1 MNCTRPLG
9 GSLRSFANLIYTYL
23 PELLW
28 WLGGP
33 AAWALQAYRLMLFVV
48 LLLPGFLPHAF
59 RYFFTSPHVWA
70 SSYGDSVR
78 HRLDVYLPLGPN
90 GEPLAAKEGAA
101 VPIVVFVTGGAW
113 IIGYRMWG
121 FLLGF
126 ALQKHG
132 VICICVDY
140 RNFPQARI
148 PQMIDDVSDA
158 LDWVYE
164 HASSLGG
171 SPDDISLVGQSAGA
185 HLSAMVV
192 LRLMRQRKD
201 ASSRPPLRRFVGI
214 SGPYDMPK
222 IKPSLSKRGLHPGLI
237 DALACGRLEE
247 VSPSLLLPA
256 SATRRPTP
264 SSIVGDVEHGEKAP
278 TAVAFAPTAE
288 AFATTAATD
297 FAPTAATA
305 FAPTAATASAPS
317 AASADDVDGSRSRRR
332 RASSDGASSPA
343 GADGARPRHRRAS
356 SDASMALLRTLGA
369 AADAS
374 SWKADWPPIVLLH
387 GTADQTVPWEQSHD
401 FAMRLRACG
410 AYSVTER
417 YYENKSHT
425 DPIVEDPLCGGD
437 VLLAD
442 LLDMVLG
449 PADRTAELKVG
460 LWPSMLPAP
469 RWLFPLAKRI
479 NPF

>member
-78 HRLDVYLPLGPN
+78 HRLDVYVPLGPN

-132 VICICVDY
+132 VMCICVDY

-164 HASSLGG
+164 HASTLGG
-171 SPDDISLVGQSAGA
+171 SPDDITLVGQSAGA
-185 HLSAMVV
+185 HLSAMVL
-192 LRLMRQRKD
+192 LRIMRQRKD
-201 ASSRPPLRRFVGI
+201 ASSRPPLRRFVGRELYEELI
-214 SGPYDMPK
+214 AAGNSPATAAATVEAGAEPGGSSAGRYLNDLKANDPAAYNALLTTRATFWGAEPPQPVSRC
-222 IKPSLSKRGLHPGLI
+222 IDHLLSMIFFTIGTEG
-237 DALACGRLEE
+237 DAIRNPWDERS
-247 VSPSLLLPA
+247 SPL
-256 SATRRPTP
+256 
-264 SSIVGDVEHGEKAP
+264 GEKQ
-278 TAVAFAPTAE
+278 
-288 AFATTAATD
+288 
-297 FAPTAATA
+297 
-305 FAPTAATASAPS
+305 
-317 AASADDVDGSRSRRR
+317 
-332 RASSDGASSPA
+332 
-343 GADGARPRHRRAS
+343 
-356 SDASMALLRTLGA
+356 
-369 AADAS
+369 
-374 SWKADWPPIVLLH
+374 I
-387 GTADQTVPWEQSHD
+387 
-401 FAMRLRACG
+401 
-410 AYSVTER
+410 
-417 YYENKSHT
+417 NKYFKNFDTS
-425 DPIVEDPLCGGD
+425 
-437 VLLAD
+437 
-442 LLDMVLG
+442 
-449 PADRTAELKVG
+449 
-460 LWPSMLPAP
+460 
-469 RWLFPLAKRI
+469 
-479 NPF
+479 

>member
-1 MNCTRPLG
+1 MARPIG
-9 GSLRSFANLIYTYL
+9 SSLRSFANLIYTYL

-59 RYFFTSPHVWA
+59 RYFFSSPHVWA

-78 HRLDVYLPLGPN
+78 HRLDVYVPLGPN

-132 VICICVDY
+132 VLCICVDY

-237 DALACGRLEE
+237 DALACGLR
-247 VSPSLLLPA
+247 
-256 SATRRPTP
+256 
-264 SSIVGDVEHGEKAP
+264 
-278 TAVAFAPTAE
+278 
-288 AFATTAATD
+288 
-297 FAPTAATA
+297 
-305 FAPTAATASAPS
+305 
-317 AASADDVDGSRSRRR
+317 RSRRHGAGPGR
-332 RASSDGASSPA
+332 SSGRPP
-343 GADGARPRHRRAS
+343 PRHGRRPLIS
-356 SDASMALLRTLGA
+356 HERPEDAVPEDRRPGDPREAHPRGCGLRG
-369 AADAS
+369 
-374 SWKADWPPIVLLH
+374 
-387 GTADQTVPWEQSHD
+387 
-401 FAMRLRACG
+401 
-410 AYSVTER
+410 
-417 YYENKSHT
+417 
-425 DPIVEDPLCGGD
+425 
-437 VLLAD
+437 
-442 LLDMVLG
+442 
-449 PADRTAELKVG
+449 
-460 LWPSMLPAP
+460 
-469 RWLFPLAKRI
+469 FP
-479 NPF
+479 

>member
-1 MNCTRPLG
+1 
-9 GSLRSFANLIYTYL
+9 
-23 PELLW
+23 
-28 WLGGP
+28 
-33 AAWALQAYRLMLFVV
+33 MLFVV

-78 HRLDVYLPLGPN
+78 HRLDVYVPLGPN
-90 GEPLAAKEGAA
+90 GEPLATKEGAA

-164 HASSLGG
+164 HASTLGG
-171 SPDDISLVGQSAGA
+171 SPDDITLVGQSAGA
-185 HLSAMVV
+185 HLSAMVL
-192 LRLMRQRKD
+192 LRIMRQRKD
-201 ASSRPPLRRFVGI
+201 ATSRPPLRRFVGI

-222 IKPSLSKRGLHPGLI
+222 IKPSLSKP
-237 DALACGRLEE
+237 
-247 VSPSLLLPA
+247 
-256 SATRRPTP
+256 
-264 SSIVGDVEHGEKAP
+264 
-278 TAVAFAPTAE
+278 
-288 AFATTAATD
+288 
-297 FAPTAATA
+297 
-305 FAPTAATASAPS
+305 
-317 AASADDVDGSRSRRR
+317 
-332 RASSDGASSPA
+332 
-343 GADGARPRHRRAS
+343 
-356 SDASMALLRTLGA
+356 
-369 AADAS
+369 
-374 SWKADWPPIVLLH
+374 
-387 GTADQTVPWEQSHD
+387 DQTVPWEQSHD

-449 PADRTAELKVG
+449 PADRTAELKAG

>member
-1 MNCTRPLG
+1 MARPIG

-59 RYFFTSPHVWA
+59 RYFFSSPHVWA

-78 HRLDVYLPLGPN
+78 HRLDVYVPLGPN

-132 VICICVDY
+132 VLCICVDY

-264 SSIVGDVEHGEKAP
+264 SSIIGDVEHGVKAN
-278 TAVAFAPTAE
+278 TAMAYAPKAM
-288 AFATTAATD
+288 AY
-297 FAPTAATA
+297 APA
-305 FAPTAATASAPS
+305 AATASAPS
-317 AASADDVDGSRSRRR
+317 SADDVDGGRSRRR
-332 RASSDGASSPA
+332 RASSDDASSPA
-343 GADGARPRHRRAS
+343 GADGADDADGARPRHRRAS

-374 SWKADWPPIVLLH
+374 SWKADWPPILLFH

-401 FAMRLRACG
+401 FAVRLRACG

-442 LLDMVLG
+442 LLDMVIG
-449 PADRTAELKVG
+449 PADRTAALKAG
-460 LWPSMLPAP
+460 LWPSLLPAP